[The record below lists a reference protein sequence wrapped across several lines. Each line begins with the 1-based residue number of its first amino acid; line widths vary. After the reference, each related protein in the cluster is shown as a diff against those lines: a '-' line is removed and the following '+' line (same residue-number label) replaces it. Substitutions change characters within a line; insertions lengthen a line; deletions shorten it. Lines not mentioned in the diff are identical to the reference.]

1 MQLIIINECAFK
13 MILSSA
19 EMKEYGIDEDEFHIS
34 GCQTRQVLKEIIK
47 SRPEGAALQ
56 NIHENEKLIIQ
67 LWQKEDGGCELFVT
81 RLPLESDF
89 LEENGMTDKNDSN
102 LPIPGTKKEAPRRRR
117 ALTYSFSE
125 LEWVKAACRA
135 LLSRSFEGRS
145 ELYETKED
153 ALYLVL
159 YPLDTPE
166 SRDSPTSY
174 LSEFGE
180 LENSEHMLLYLCE
193 HGECILRGNA
203 IEALAKE

>member
-34 GCQTRQVLKEIIK
+34 GCKMRQALKKIIK

-102 LPIPGTKKEAPRRRR
+102 LPIPGTKKEAPRRPTTMRTWQKTHIGSAAGVHWDSIRR
-117 ALTYSFSE
+117 ITLPY
-125 LEWVKAACRA
+125 
-135 LLSRSFEGRS
+135 LSR
-145 ELYETKED
+145 LLET
-153 ALYLVL
+153 
-159 YPLDTPE
+159 DTTHLC
-166 SRDSPTSY
+166 RKDSS
-174 LSEFGE
+174 LSGISST
-180 LENSEHMLLYLCE
+180 L
-193 HGECILRGNA
+193 
-203 IEALAKE
+203 